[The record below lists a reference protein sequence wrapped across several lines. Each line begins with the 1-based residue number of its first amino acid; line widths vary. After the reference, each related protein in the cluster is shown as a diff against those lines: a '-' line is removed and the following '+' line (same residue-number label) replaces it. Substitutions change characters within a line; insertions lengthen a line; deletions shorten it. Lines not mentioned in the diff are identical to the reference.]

1 MKSKSKLV
9 IISHTGHQMH
19 PEYGPVGWGPTIR
32 EVNFMAQHWDE
43 VVHVACLER
52 GKPEGSSLPYAQTNI
67 HFEPIPAFGG
77 ARWWQKLDIIYKAP
91 KVLLTVHRAL
101 RGATEVQIR
110 LPMSMGVFLMP
121 YFKWVATRSFRLWV
135 KYATNWGQPSRAAS
149 YRWQQRWLNNNWLNC
164 PVTINGEW
172 PNQPQHCKTFEN
184 PCLTGEQYNQ
194 GERVALQKALNP
206 PYTLIFIGRVDADKG
221 VDLLMESMTEWP
233 ITDIAKM
240 HIVGDG
246 PLLEAWKNKF
256 VDSGIAAVFHGFI
269 TQEAIFR
276 LLAESH
282 FLLLPSRSE
291 GFPKVVAEALNFG
304 CVPIVSGVGSI
315 PYYIREGE
323 TGILISALKGQSV
336 ATALTRAAHTGVAK
350 HQQMM
355 QAGRHLA
362 RRFTFEAYF
371 QLLQKAVL
379 NAF

>member
-1 MKSKSKLV
+1 L
-9 IISHTGHQMH
+9 
-19 PEYGPVGWGPTIR
+19 
-32 EVNFMAQHWDE
+32 
-43 VVHVACLER
+43 
-52 GKPEGSSLPYAQTNI
+52 
-67 HFEPIPAFGG
+67 
-77 ARWWQKLDIIYKAP
+77 QKLDIIYKAP